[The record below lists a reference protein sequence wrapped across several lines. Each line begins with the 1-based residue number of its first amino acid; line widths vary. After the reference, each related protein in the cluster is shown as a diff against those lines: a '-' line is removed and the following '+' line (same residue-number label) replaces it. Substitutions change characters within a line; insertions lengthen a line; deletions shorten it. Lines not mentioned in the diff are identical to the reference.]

1 MSKKDYGCFFCP
13 GKSITESGNCDKC
26 GSSVDV
32 KADLL
37 NIKIDDYDLR
47 SYLGRGFYGWTFL
60 AKDRLQNFAI
70 KVIPAHRFQESALT
84 NGADEATALNECSS
98 HRNLARFIRQV
109 DAVLD
114 IQGHQVRAVGLV
126 FDYIPNAVTLGTFL
140 SNAPAELSRTDVK
153 DILAGIASGLQRM
166 FSKNFWHRDLH
177 DDNIMIRSID
187 ADENLSERYEPK
199 LIDFGSTKK
208 IHPDIPESAD
218 QSDYF
223 YFAKHIYALTA
234 TFEKVNWGRLKSS
247 DRVFANSLKTLAH
260 RIADKDV
267 SRRNLSPGDVKNEI
281 ERTLTECANGNDFP
295 TFDEMLNKSRLTFS
309 KPLDNQNALS
319 LYPQDIAALFCDSLG
334 WEPRISR
341 SEAVLVT
348 GPRGCGK
355 TMLFRYLSVASVA
368 WPGKHEESTMQVS
381 ARLSS
386 MSHIGFLVSGVNL
399 RTPFFRAPYKEL
411 QAEYPLQ
418 AEDFC
423 REYFNLSF
431 AFEVARTLVWLIAE
445 KLIALANDEQ
455 VMLANVLSSL
465 LKAKT
470 NTEVDS
476 LSLVTELIDRRLME
490 LSSAPTAE
498 DYEAT
503 AYCRDDVLHTIAQAL
518 RRTDWGS
525 KREVW
530 FLLDD
535 YSVTVLPEFAQ
546 QAYNPVLF
554 RLSSEARIKISS
566 EGDGPEL
573 SDSLGRLYREGREIS
588 RLNLGEVYFEN
599 NEEECRGFFE
609 AILKARYDAAEEGNL
624 EAFKASLGEHV
635 HESNFGDYLRS
646 KKRTGDARFYGF
658 GIICQLCSGDVSF
671 IIELLHQ
678 LSTVQ
683 PKGNPLR
690 ISDAKQDQVI
700 KSFSHRQLGVL
711 RSVSVHG
718 TQLHDFATN
727 VGKRIRHDLIS
738 SNGKRADERLRFEI
752 SGSWNFSSEY
762 AQKLHDALL
771 RHSVLIPFGAGKDR
785 DGVPCRRLYFRRLFA
800 PCFPFSPNRRG
811 TIAISMQLYES
822 WLLDPN
828 QISISIKRKMPTQT
842 NEGDLLDV

>member
-1 MSKKDYGCFFCP
+1 MSTKDYGCFFCA
-13 GKSITESGNCDKC
+13 GKSINEFGNCDKC
-26 GSSVDV
+26 GQSIDI
-32 KADLL
+32 KANLL
-37 NIKIDDYDLR
+37 DTKIDDYKLTT
-47 SYLGRGFYGWTFL
+47 YLGRGFYGWTFL

-84 NGADEATALNECSS
+84 NGADEANALTECSH

-109 DAVLD
+109 DAVLNVKD
-114 IQGHQVRAVGLV
+114 HQIKAVGLV
-126 FDYIPNAVTLGTFL
+126 FDYIPNAITLGAFL
-140 SNAPAELSRTDVK
+140 SNAPSELSRTDVK
-153 DILAGIASGLQRM
+153 DILTGIASGLQRM
-166 FSKNFWHRDLH
+166 LRENLWHRDLH
-177 DDNIMIRSID
+177 DDNIMIRIID
-187 ADENLSERYEPK
+187 PDENLSERYEPK

-208 IHPDIPESAD
+208 IHPGTPESAD

-234 TFEKVNWGRLKSS
+234 VFEKVNWGKLKSS

-267 SRRNLSPGDVKNEI
+267 SRRNLSPGEVKNEI
-281 ERTLTECANGNDFP
+281 ERALKECANGNDFP
-295 TFDEMLNKSRLTFS
+295 TFVEMLDKSRQTFS

-319 LYPQDIAALFCDSLG
+319 LYPQDIAALFRDSLG

-355 TMLFRYLSVASVA
+355 TMLFRYLSVASFA
-368 WPGKHEESTMQVS
+368 WPGKHEESTVQVA
-381 ARLSS
+381 ARLAS
-386 MSHIGFLVSGVNL
+386 MSHIGFLVSGVKL
-399 RTPFFRAPYKEL
+399 RTPFFRAPYKKL
-411 QAEYPLQ
+411 QEEHPSQ

-445 KLIALANDEQ
+445 NLIGLSSDEQ

-465 LKAKT
+465 LKVKT

-476 LSLVTELIDRRLME
+476 LSLVTELLDRRFME
-490 LSSAPTAE
+490 LSSAPTAQ
-498 DYEAT
+498 DYKAT
-503 AYCRDDVLHTIAQAL
+503 DYCRDDVLHNIAQAL

-546 QAYNPVLF
+546 KAYNPVLF

-599 NEEECRGFFE
+599 SEEECRRFFE
-609 AILKARYDAAEEGNL
+609 EILKARYDAAEKGNL
-624 EAFKASLGEHV
+624 EAFKASLGEHLN
-635 HESNFGDYLRS
+635 EDNFGDYLRS

-671 IIELLHQ
+671 IIELLHE
-678 LSTVQ
+678 LSNVQ

-690 ISDAKQDQVI
+690 VSEAKQDQVI
-700 KSFSHRQLGVL
+700 KSFSHRQLGAL

-727 VGKRIRHDLIS
+727 VGKRIRYELTTS
-738 SNGKRADERLRFEI
+738 TGKRPDERLRFEI
-752 SGSWNFSSEY
+752 SGAWSFSSEY

-800 PCFPFSPNRRG
+800 PCFPFSTNRRG
-811 TIAISMQLYES
+811 TLAMTMQLYES
-822 WLLDPN
+822 WLLNPS
-828 QISISIKRKMPTQT
+828 QISYKRKKPTQT